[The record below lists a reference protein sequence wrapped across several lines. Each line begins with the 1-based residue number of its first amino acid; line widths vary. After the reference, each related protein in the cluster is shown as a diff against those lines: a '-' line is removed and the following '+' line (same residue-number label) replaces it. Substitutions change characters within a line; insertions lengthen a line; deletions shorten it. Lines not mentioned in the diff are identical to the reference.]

1 MADNQL
7 AFESILEETFKI
19 RESLIDKYIQANRL
33 KYVSFART
41 IAPNLQDWAQVW
53 DRLAFAILSANTPF
67 DDSVKALAYVTD
79 HKGHAS
85 PSYLAVF
92 KCVPAKADYL
102 NLLPRGKRVFTLL
115 KGDKEDWQA
124 YRLRLFRT
132 VKGLGLAK
140 ASFAASLLYP
150 MTSDLACLDT
160 WMQKHYLRRSSF
172 KQLGQRDYVK
182 VEARV
187 RQVAKRNLLPSTFLA
202 QWMIWDSLRNETNN
216 HAIFPSSHKEY

>member
-1 MADNQL
+1 MARDQL
-7 AFESILEETFKI
+7 AFDSILEHSFRA
-19 RESLIDKYIQANRL
+19 RESSIDKYIQKNRH
-33 KYVSFART
+33 KYLTFARI
-41 IAPNLQDWAQVW
+41 IAPNLQDWEQVW
-53 DRLAFAILSANTPF
+53 DRIAFAILSANTPF
-67 DDSVKALAYVTD
+67 EDSVKALAYATD
-79 HKGHAS
+79 HKGHVSA
-85 PSYLAVF
+85 SYLAGF

-102 NLLPRGKRVFTLL
+102 NLLPRGKRVFALL
-115 KGDKEDWQA
+115 KRNAEDWQA
-124 YRLRLFRT
+124 YRLRLFQS

-140 ASFAASLLYP
+140 ASFTASLLYP

-172 KQLGQRDYVK
+172 KQLGQKDYIR

-187 RQVAKRNLLPSTFLA
+187 RQVARRNLLPSTFLA